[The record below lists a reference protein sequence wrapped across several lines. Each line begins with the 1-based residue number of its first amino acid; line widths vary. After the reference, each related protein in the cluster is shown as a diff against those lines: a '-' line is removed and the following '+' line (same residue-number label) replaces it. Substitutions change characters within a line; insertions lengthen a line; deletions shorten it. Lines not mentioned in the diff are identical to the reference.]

1 MDIRE
6 KNQNNYCVILAGGK
20 GKRLWPCSR
29 AEKPK
34 QFLDFFGQGRT
45 QLQQTYDRFVKI
57 LPKENILISTVKDY
71 AHIVREQLPD
81 VCECNLMIE
90 PVNRNTGPAT
100 AWAGMKI
107 CRRNGKA
114 RMIVTPSDQHV
125 TNEARF
131 AADVLRALDYVASH
145 DVLLTMGVVPTRP
158 EPGYGY
164 IQTGEPVGM
173 AGTYRVQSFVEKP
186 EREFARMFMDS
197 GEFLWNTGLFLS
209 SAPYF
214 IDCIISLFDS
224 ELKTTGVADILRTG
238 PSSEGQAFIDD
249 KYSMFPNISIDYGV
263 LERSDNVEVMKCNFG
278 WADLGTWHGIYE
290 CKRRSDDDNVLID
303 TDAVMEDSHNCVV
316 KMPHGRFAIIHG
328 LEGYIVAEHDNVLL
342 ICPKEDSSAM
352 IKRYL
357 NGVLMKKGEEY
368 I

>member
-1 MDIRE
+1 MCG

-29 AEKPK
+29 TEKPK

-45 QLQQTYDRFVKI
+45 QLQQTYDRFAKI
-57 LPKENILISTVKDY
+57 LPKENILISTLKDY
-71 AHIVREQLPD
+71 VHIVREQLPD
-81 VCECNLMIE
+81 VPECNLMIE
-90 PVNRNTGPAT
+90 PVNRNTGPAVS
-100 AWAGMKI
+100 WASMKI
-107 CRRNGKA
+107 CRRNSKA

-131 AADVLRALDYVASH
+131 AADVLHALDYVGEN

-164 IQTGEPVGM
+164 IQMGEPAKM
-173 AGTYRVQSFVEKP
+173 EATYKVQSFVEKP
-186 EREFARMFMDS
+186 EREFAKMFMDS

-214 IDCIISLFDS
+214 IERIIELFEN
-224 ELKTTGVADILRTG
+224 ELKAAGVAEILNYAPGTEQ
-238 PSSEGQAFIDD
+238 SFIDE
-249 KYSMFPNISIDYGV
+249 KYSLFPNISIDYGV
-263 LERSDNVEVMKCNFG
+263 LERTDNVEVMKCNFG

-290 CKRRSDDDNVLID
+290 CKKRSNDDNVLID
-303 TDAVMEDSHNCVV
+303 TEAVMEDSHNCVV
-316 KMPHGRFAIIHG
+316 KMPQGRIAIIHG
-328 LEGYIVAEHDNVLL
+328 LDGYIVAEHDNVLL

-357 NGVLMKKGEEY
+357 NDMQMKKGEEY
-368 I
+368 T

>member
-1 MDIRE
+1 MEIRE

-29 AEKPK
+29 TEKPK

-45 QLQQTYDRFVKI
+45 QLQQTYDRFARI
-57 LPKENILISTVKDY
+57 LPRENILISTTKDY

-81 VCECNLMIE
+81 VAENNLMIE

-100 AWAGMKI
+100 TWAGMKI
-107 CRRNGKA
+107 CRRNSKA
-114 RMIVTPSDQHV
+114 RMIVTPSDQHI

-131 AADVLRALDYVASH
+131 ASDVLQALDYVGRH

-164 IQTGEPVGM
+164 IQMGEGAKMENV
-173 AGTYRVQSFVEKP
+173 YSVQSFVEKP
-186 EREFARMFMDS
+186 ERDFAKMFMEN

-214 IDCIISLFDS
+214 VKRIIELFGS
-224 ELKTTGVADILRTG
+224 ELKLTGVTEVLNMAPG
-238 PSSEGQAFIDD
+238 AVQAFIDE

-263 LERSDNVEVMKCNFG
+263 LERTEKVEVMKCNFG

-290 CKRRSDDDNVLID
+290 FKKRADNDNVLVD
-303 TDAVMEDSHNCVV
+303 TDAVMDGCHNCVV
-316 KMPHGRFAIIHG
+316 KMPSDRLAIIHG
-328 LEGYIVAEHDNVLL
+328 LDGYIVAEHDNVLL

-352 IKRYL
+352 IKKYF
-357 NGVLMKKGEEY
+357 NDVQMKKGEEY
-368 I
+368 V